1 MPPIPFWAL
10 TLMYWLHML
19 AAVTWVGS
27 LAAISILVLPA
38 AKRTLQPL
46 DQLAFV
52 TAIQGRVEGAA
63 WFSLGLLA
71 VTGLFQLSSN
81 VHYDGFLAT
90 SNQWS
95 LAMLAKHILTIL
107 MIVVSAM
114 QTWDVMPAIR
124 RILLRREKA
133 DRRDLD
139 VLQRRERRL
148 AWTNLGLAILI
159 FGATAIARAS

>member
-1 MPPIPFWAL
+1 
-10 TLMYWLHML
+10 MYWLHML

-95 LAMLAKHILTIL
+95 LAMLVKHILTIL

-124 RILLRREKA
+124 RILLRRKKA